1 MGVPVAFVYGQDPST
16 GLHGGASFL
25 RVHALAAVRAGF
37 TPHIFCPADRSSVRE
52 TPYGLIHRTWCMPL
66 PPQRQELWGVQ
77 KPFIAWYGARLAR
90 RVADVLGGSPGP
102 HLVHGF
108 STWGHVAVLAAAA
121 LRHRGHAATAITS
134 VYTTA
139 ADECRGKIQGLS
151 HDHGWASRLA
161 FRAEHLGIR
170 LFVDRLERHAY
181 RRSRLILVNYE
192 AVRRLLEGAFGPGP
206 EVRRLP
212 YTAETAFRPPS
223 PRGAQPGD
231 VPEAPPRTPLV
242 VSVSRHDPRKGV
254 DVLLRALAQLWSAGV
269 LFRACLLSGGALLDA
284 HRQLARRLGIAD
296 VVALPGWVPD
306 PFPYLQH
313 ADVFVLPSLQEASG
327 SLAAIEAMQAG
338 VALVASRLDGIPE
351 DLTDGD
357 DAVLVPPGDA
367 GALAKA
373 LGRVLDDPGGRA
385 RLAQRARQT
394 FEARFS
400 PQALTRALGDLY
412 AEMLAEAR

>member
-1 MGVPVAFVYGQDPST
+1 
-16 GLHGGASFL
+16 
-25 RVHALAAVRAGF
+25 
-37 TPHIFCPADRSSVRE
+37 
-52 TPYGLIHRTWCMPL
+52 
-66 PPQRQELWGVQ
+66 
-77 KPFIAWYGARLAR
+77 
-90 RVADVLGGSPGP
+90 
-102 HLVHGF
+102 
-108 STWGHVAVLAAAA
+108 
-121 LRHRGHAATAITS
+121 
-134 VYTTA
+134 
-139 ADECRGKIQGLS
+139 
-151 HDHGWASRLA
+151 
-161 FRAEHLGIR
+161 
-170 LFVDRLERHAY
+170 
-181 RRSRLILVNYE
+181 
-192 AVRRLLEGAFGPGP
+192 
-206 EVRRLP
+206 
-212 YTAETAFRPPS
+212 
-223 PRGAQPGD
+223 
-231 VPEAPPRTPLV
+231 
-242 VSVSRHDPRKGV
+242 
-254 DVLLRALAQLWSAGV
+254 LAQLWSAGV